1 MLPQV
6 MYAMIY
12 QSHRNVFLHVR
23 LTQVIF
29 NRLGWNFKVNVSVN
43 DAKKCVICVAP
54 HTSNW
59 DFIIGELA
67 IRSAGLKA
75 GFLMKSTWFFFPLG
89 FLLKAIGG
97 VPVYRGKRKNDKHS
111 LTESLTKAY
120 AKSDSLAIAV
130 TPEGT
135 RSKNLNW
142 HKGALVIA
150 AEANVPLILA
160 YIDYKNKIACLDKV
174 LTLSGDI
181 QADLNTIL
189 RYYHDKAYMAKYPE
203 KFSTGL

>member
-1 MLPQV
+1 M
-6 MYAMIY
+6 
-12 QSHRNVFLHVR
+12 R

-29 NRLGWNFKVNVSVN
+29 KRLGWDFKVNVSVN

-89 FLLKAIGG
+89 ILLKAIGG
-97 VPVYRGKRKNDKHS
+97 VPVHRGKSKDGKGS
-111 LTESLTKAY
+111 ITESLTKAY
-120 AKSDSLAIAV
+120 AQSETLAIAV

-135 RSKNLNW
+135 RSKNPNW

-150 AEANVPLILA
+150 AEAKVPLILA
-160 YIDYKNKIACLDKV
+160 YIDYQNKIACLDKV
-174 LTLSGDI
+174 LTPTGDL

-189 RYYHDKAYMAKYPE
+189 RYYHDKGYMAKFSE

>member
-1 MLPQV
+1 MRDLRGTPHQQLGL
-6 MYAMIY
+6 YHRRI
-12 QSHRNVFLHVR
+12 SHPLCRTEGRLFDEEHLVFL
-23 LTQVIF
+23 
-29 NRLGWNFKVNVSVN
+29 
-43 DAKKCVICVAP
+43 P
-54 HTSNW
+54 
-59 DFIIGELA
+59 
-67 IRSAGLKA
+67 
-75 GFLMKSTWFFFPLG
+75 
-89 FLLKAIGG
+89 LKAIGG
-97 VPVYRGKRKNDKHS
+97 VPVYRGKRKDNKHS

-120 AKSDSLAIAV
+120 AQSDSLAIAV

-135 RSKNLNW
+135 RSKNPNW

-181 QADLNTIL
+181 QADLNTIQ
-189 RYYHDKAYMAKYPE
+189 RYYHDKGYMAKYPE

>member
-1 MLPQV
+1 M
-6 MYAMIY
+6 
-12 QSHRNVFLHVR
+12 R

-89 FLLKAIGG
+89 FFLKAIGG
-97 VPVYRGKRKNDKHS
+97 VPVYRGKRKNDKYS

-135 RSKNLNW
+135 RNKNPNW

>member
-1 MLPQV
+1 MGL
-6 MYAMIY
+6 
-12 QSHRNVFLHVR
+12 SR
-23 LTQVIF
+23 LIF
-29 NRLGWNFKVNVSVN
+29 KKLGWDFKVNVILS

-89 FLLKAIGG
+89 LLLKAIGG
-97 VPVYRGKRKNDKHS
+97 VPVHRGKSKDDKRS
-111 LTESLTKAY
+111 ITQSLTKAY
-120 AKSDSLAIAV
+120 AQADSLAIAV

-135 RSKNLNW
+135 RSKNPNW

-150 AEANVPLILA
+150 AEANVPLVLA

-174 LTLSGDI
+174 LTPSGDL
-181 QADLNTIL
+181 QADLDTIL
-189 RYYHDKAYMAKYPE
+189 RYYHDKGYMAKYPE